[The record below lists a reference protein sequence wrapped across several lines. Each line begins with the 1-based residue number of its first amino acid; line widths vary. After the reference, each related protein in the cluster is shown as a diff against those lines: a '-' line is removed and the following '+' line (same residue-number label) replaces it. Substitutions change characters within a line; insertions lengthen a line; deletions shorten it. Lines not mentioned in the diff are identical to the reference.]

1 MLAGYERVK
10 CQKGRVDGGGSG
22 NGSRIGSCLGNPG
35 QQEGSKEGGG
45 AGKNGW
51 KVGQSGQ
58 HRLNYQE
65 VIHMAVH
72 VTITT
77 HDGKVYTDP
86 SKIKIP
92 RNEHTEAFYR
102 FLENYKPKKKPES
115 EKAEG

>member
-1 MLAGYERVK
+1 
-10 CQKGRVDGGGSG
+10 
-22 NGSRIGSCLGNPG
+22 
-35 QQEGSKEGGG
+35 
-45 AGKNGW
+45 
-51 KVGQSGQ
+51 
-58 HRLNYQE
+58 
-65 VIHMAVH
+65 MAVH